1 MRWSRVLVTGLL
13 LLPAG
18 ASGPAVGAA
27 RSDQIELPTSD
38 AAQLAAT
45 EILKQLPNF
54 RPDRLLPSDV
64 PGPVVNDEVVTVGV
78 GGDGSVRK
86 VVLAQRLQLH
96 GTGDYAVRE
105 RGPAREA
112 TSLGE
117 EPPPLTRKGAV
128 VWQGFSPG
136 RRELA
141 ATLLLDPL
149 IEAQHLPLAVSV
161 SFAGT
166 DGSTRSLDPGGR
178 VPGPGTVTVTLTNVT
193 EQPAELPTA
202 SDVAPGV
209 VAPLLDT
216 ALRVA
221 RHPSAARLPS
231 TDDGLPARLTV
242 SGPARVQASQ
252 AVPFRLTGT
261 LRLAGTTGQVSGPA
275 TTPLPGGASFA
286 GVLGGVGGI
295 SDVTFTARA
304 QGAGTLLLALRAE
317 AVLDARTLAPPRGF
331 ATWERWAASHP
342 PLVERKA
349 ALDLLVQVAATG
361 ARATS
366 YSPYLGADLLG
377 SGSTSFR
384 YGFAPAE
391 KAAVVR
397 AALEPR
403 WGAIGLASL
412 AFLLVLGNAGLI
424 WRRL

>member
-1 MRWSRVLVTGLL
+1 MRWSRVLLAGLL
-13 LLPAG
+13 VVP
-18 ASGPAVGAA
+18 SGRALATSGD
-27 RSDQIELPTSD
+27 RIELPTSD

-54 RPDRLLPSDV
+54 RPDRLQPSEV
-64 PGPVVNDEVVTVGV
+64 PGTVVNDEVVTVGV
-78 GGDGSVRK
+78 AGDGSVRR

-112 TSLGE
+112 TSLGD

-136 RRELA
+136 ERDLA
-141 ATLLLDPL
+141 ARLLLDPL
-149 IEAQHLPLAVSV
+149 IEAQHLPLSVAVT
-161 SFAGT
+161 FEGA
-166 DGSTRSLDPGGR
+166 DGQKRALDPGGR
-178 VPGPGTVTVTLTNVT
+178 IPGAGTVTVTLTNVT
-193 EQPAELPTA
+193 EQPAQLPTA
-202 SDVAPGV
+202 ADVAPGLL
-209 VAPLLDT
+209 APLLDR
-216 ALRVA
+216 ALAVA

-231 TDDGLPARLTV
+231 TDGGLPAALAVT
-242 SGPARVQASQ
+242 GAAAVQASQ

-261 LRLAGTTGQVSGPA
+261 LRVHGTPGEVVGPA
-275 TTPLPGGASFA
+275 TTPLPDGVSFA

-295 SDVTFTARA
+295 PEVSFAART
-304 QGAGTLLLALRAE
+304 QGPGTLLLDVD
-317 AVLDARTLAPPRGF
+317 AVAALDARTLAPPGGF
-331 ATWERWAASHP
+331 ATWKAWAASGP

-377 SGSTSFR
+377 SGSTAFR
-384 YGFAPAE
+384 YGFAPAD
-391 KAAVVR
+391 KAVVAR
-397 AALEPR
+397 AELEPR

-412 AFLLVLGNAGLI
+412 ALLLVLANAGLL

>member
-1 MRWSRVLVTGLL
+1 MRWARVLVTGLL
-13 LLPAG
+13 LLPG
-18 ASGPAVGAA
+18 VASGAP
-27 RSDQIELPTSD
+27 RTDQIELPTSD

-78 GGDGSVRK
+78 AGDGSVRR
-86 VVLAQRLQLH
+86 VVLAQRLQLK

-112 TSLGE
+112 TSLGD

-136 RRELA
+136 ERDLA

-149 IEAQHLPLAVSV
+149 IEAQHLPLRIGLA
-161 SFAGT
+161 FTPTG
-166 DGSTRSLDPGGR
+166 GSSRPLDPGGR
-178 VPGPGTVTVTLTNVT
+178 VPGAGTVEVTVQNTT
-193 EQPAELPTA
+193 EQPAQLPTG
-202 SDVAPGV
+202 SDVAPEL
-209 VAPLLDT
+209 VAPLLDR
-216 ALRVA
+216 ALAVA
-221 RHPSAARLPS
+221 KRPSAARLPS
-231 TDDGLPARLTV
+231 TDDVLPKKLVVADAAT
-242 SGPARVQASQ
+242 VQASQ
-252 AVPFRLTGT
+252 AVPFRLTGSI
-261 LRLAGTTGQVSGPA
+261 RLQGATGEVTGPA
-275 TTPLPGGASFA
+275 TTPLPDGASFA

-295 SDVTFTARA
+295 AEVSFTARVD
-304 QGAGTLLLALRAE
+304 GPGTLLLDLRAV
-317 AVLDARTLAPPRGF
+317 AALDARTLAPPGGQ
-331 ATWERWAASHP
+331 ASWKAWAASDP
-342 PLVERKA
+342 PLAQRKA

-377 SGSTSFR
+377 SGSTAFR
-384 YGFAPAE
+384 YGFAPADA
-391 KAAVVR
+391 AAVSR
-397 AALEPR
+397 AELKPR
-403 WGAIGLASL
+403 WGAIALASL